1 MGILNEMFGDGDSGQ
16 LPAPEGELLA
26 EGEYESSAEEILKGY
41 KVYQKRY
48 VFKSLIWKMLLV
60 LLAVTSSVMMI
71 MTSEDPII
79 PAMCLMIS
87 IAVGI
92 WFINTPISNRKKLMR
107 GLDIMEET
115 RYKAEFYTDKIKIST
130 CMDENAETKDPDGN
144 ASEQPK
150 QDVQTVQTEQTE
162 QTEADMALDGE
173 KEEIPATV
181 IHLDSPIVDL
191 IDKEDMFILVVKKS
205 YVFIIPKTAFDDDK
219 CQKVREKLSVIMGIR
234 YKAY

>member
-16 LPAPEGELLA
+16 LSAPEGELLA
-26 EGEYESSAEEILKGY
+26 EGEYESNAEEILKGY
-41 KVYQKRY
+41 KVYQKKY
-48 VFKSLIWKMLLV
+48 VFRSLIWKILLV
-60 LLAVTSSVMMI
+60 LLAMTSSVMMI
-71 MTSEDPII
+71 MTSEDPVM

-92 WFINTPISNRKKLMR
+92 WFISTPVSNRKKLMR
-107 GLDIMEET
+107 GLDSMEGT
-115 RYKAEFYTDKIKIST
+115 LYKAEFFTDKIKIST
-130 CMDENAETKDPDGN
+130 CVDDNVENENIPKE
-144 ASEQPK
+144 SEQA
-150 QDVQTVQTEQTE
+150 EQTE
-162 QTEADMALDGE
+162 QSEADMVLDGE

-205 YVFIIPKTAFDDDK
+205 YVFIIPKKAFGSEE

-234 YKAY
+234 YKL

>member
-16 LPAPEGELLA
+16 IPSPEGELLA
-26 EGEYESSAEEILKGY
+26 EGEYESNAEEILKGY

-48 VFKSLIWKMLLV
+48 VFSSLIWKMLLV

-107 GLDIMEET
+107 GLDIMEKT

-130 CMDENAETKDPDGN
+130 CMDENVEMENSDN

-150 QDVQTVQTEQTE
+150 QDVQDEQAE

-205 YVFIIPKTAFDDDK
+205 YVFIIPKKAFGDDK
-219 CQKVREKLSVIMGIR
+219 CEKIREKLSVIMGIR

>member
-1 MGILNEMFGDGDSGQ
+1 
-16 LPAPEGELLA
+16 
-26 EGEYESSAEEILKGY
+26 
-41 KVYQKRY
+41 
-48 VFKSLIWKMLLV
+48 
-60 LLAVTSSVMMI
+60 
-71 MTSEDPII
+71 
-79 PAMCLMIS
+79 IS

-92 WFINTPISNRKKLMR
+92 WFITTPISNRKKLMR

-115 RYKAEFYTDKIKIST
+115 RYNAEFYTDKIKIST
-130 CMDENAETKDPDGN
+130 CMEDIVETENPDDN
-144 ASEQPK
+144 ALE
-150 QDVQTVQTEQTE
+150 QTEQTEQIE

-205 YVFIIPKTAFDDDK
+205 YVFIIPKTAFGDDK
-219 CQKVREKLSVIMGIR
+219 CEKIREKLSVIMGIR

>member
-1 MGILNEMFGDGDSGQ
+1 MGILNEMFGDGESGQ
-16 LPAPEGELLA
+16 ISPPEGELLA
-26 EGEYESSAEEILKGY
+26 EGEYESNAEEILKGY

-48 VFKSLIWKMLLV
+48 VFSSLIWKMLLV

-92 WFINTPISNRKKLMR
+92 WFITTPVSNRKKLMR

-130 CMDENAETKDPDGN
+130 CTEDIVEKENI
-144 ASEQPK
+144 SEKPE
-150 QDVQTVQTEQTE
+150 QTEQTEKAEQSE

-173 KEEIPATV
+173 NEEIPATV

-191 IDKEDMFILVVKKS
+191 NDREDMFILVVKKS
-205 YVFIIPKTAFDDDK
+205 YVFIIPKTAFGDDK
-219 CQKVREKLSVIMGIR
+219 CEKIREKLSVIMGIR

>member
-1 MGILNEMFGDGDSGQ
+1 MGILNEMFGDGENGQ
-16 LPAPEGELLA
+16 MSAPAGELLA
-26 EGEYESSAEEILKGY
+26 EGEYESNAEEILKGY

-48 VFKSLIWKMLLV
+48 VFMSLIWKMLLV

-92 WFINTPISNRKKLMR
+92 WFITTPISNRKKLMR

-130 CMDENAETKDPDGN
+130 CMEDIAETENTDGN

-150 QDVQTVQTEQTE
+150 QDEQTE

-191 IDKEDMFILVVKKS
+191 IDREDMFILVVKKS
-205 YVFIIPKTAFDDDK
+205 YVFIIPKRAFGDGK
-219 CQKVREKLSVIMGIR
+219 CQKIREKLSAIMGIR
-234 YKAY
+234 YKL

>member
-26 EGEYESSAEEILKGY
+26 EGEYESNAEEILKGY

-48 VFKSLIWKMLLV
+48 VFSSLIWKMLLV
-60 LLAVTSSVMMI
+60 LVALTSSVMMI

-87 IAVGI
+87 VAAGI
-92 WFINTPISNRKKLMR
+92 WFITTPVSNRKKLMR

-130 CMDENAETKDPDGN
+130 CMEDIVETENPDSN
-144 ASEQPK
+144 VSE
-150 QDVQTVQTEQTE
+150 QTEQSE

-173 KEEIPATV
+173 NEEIPATV

-205 YVFIIPKTAFDDDK
+205 YVFIIPKTAFGDDK
-219 CQKVREKLSVIMGIR
+219 CQRIREKLSAIMGIR
-234 YKAY
+234 YKL

>member
-16 LPAPEGELLA
+16 LTAPEGELLA
-26 EGEYESSAEEILKGY
+26 EGEYESNAGEILKGY

-48 VFKSLIWKMLLV
+48 VFSSLIWKMLLV
-60 LLAVTSSVMMI
+60 LVALTSSVMMI

-87 IAVGI
+87 IAAGI
-92 WFINTPISNRKKLMR
+92 WFITTPVSNRKKLMR

-130 CMDENAETKDPDGN
+130 CMDENVETENPDN
-144 ASEQPK
+144 NILE
-150 QDVQTVQTEQTE
+150 QDVQAEQFE

-205 YVFIIPKTAFDDDK
+205 YVFIIPKTAFGDDK
-219 CQKVREKLSVIMGIR
+219 CEKIREKLSVIMGIR